1 VIKLATNGNGNG
13 HINGKGHVNGN
24 TDDNSKQPVDHY
36 EHSLPLF
43 GHDALSRQPADG
55 NGLAK
60 SDDNANQEGNHEL
73 KQETDDY
80 LGQALPLFG
89 H

>member
-1 VIKLATNGNGNG
+1 MAVAT
-13 HINGKGHVNGN
+13 HL
-24 TDDNSKQPVDHY
+24 T
-36 EHSLPLF
+36 
-43 GHDALSRQPADG
+43 
-55 NGLAK
+55 K
-60 SDDNANQEGNHEL
+60 SDDNANQDNANQEGDHEL